1 MKCMNMLKVIEE
13 QEETII
19 RQSEIISAQAKAVR
33 KLTVLLL
40 HHIESK
46 ELELV
51 PEMERLKEVME
62 R

>member
-1 MKCMNMLKVIEE
+1 MNLLKVIEE

-33 KLTVLLL
+33 KMTELLMQ
-40 HHIESK
+40 HIESK
-46 ELELV
+46 ELEQV

>member
-1 MKCMNMLKVIEE
+1 MKCMNLLKVIEE

>member
-1 MKCMNMLKVIEE
+1 MKCMNLLKVIEE

-46 ELELV
+46 ELERV

>member
-1 MKCMNMLKVIEE
+1 MNLLKVIEE

-19 RQSEIISAQAKAVR
+19 RQAEIISSQAKAVR
-33 KLTVLLL
+33 KLTELLMQ
-40 HHIESK
+40 HIESK
-46 ELELV
+46 ELEQV